1 MSEWLLAAVAEL
13 SPWEAAAVVLAI
25 AYLLLAM
32 RENILCWYC
41 ALASA
46 TIYTVLFWDASLP
59 MQSLLNIYYMGM
71 AVYGWWQWRRGGES
85 HAGVVIQSLPVKRHL
100 ALLAGI
106 VAVSAV
112 SGYWL
117 DSQGAGAWPFAD
129 AFTTWASLVVS
140 WMVAKKILENWLY
153 WIVIDGICVFMYFD
167 RGLHLSSL
175 LFAAYVVIAVFGY
188 ISWRAHSRRT
198 LSHEPA
204 VSAC

>member
-1 MSEWLLAAVAEL
+1 MEWLFSALAEL
-13 SPWEAAAVVLAI
+13 SPWEGIAVVLAI

-46 TIYTVLFWDASLP
+46 TIYTALFWDASLP
-59 MQSLLNIYYMGM
+59 MQSLLNVYYMGM

-85 HAGVVIQSLPVKRHL
+85 QTGIAIHSWPLRQHL
-100 ALLAGI
+100 WLVAGI
-106 VAVSAV
+106 LIVSGV

-117 DSQGAGAWPFAD
+117 ESHQAGAWPFAD
-129 AFTTWASLVVS
+129 ALTTWASLVVS

-153 WIVIDGICVFMYFD
+153 WIVIDAICVFMYFD

-188 ISWRAHSRRT
+188 FSWRAHARRAT
-198 LSHEPA
+198 NDELAPC
-204 VSAC
+204 VS